1 MPDSPNSHT
10 PILPPSHPSL
20 DYSGCAF
27 PVEGLGPGRR
37 VAIWVR
43 GCRQRCPG
51 CISPELWQSGDPT
64 PIAAVTEELLPLLA
78 SADGL
83 TISGGEPFDQAEELC
98 QLLDTLRQIQDV
110 EALVFSGYRYEELA
124 AREGAVARL
133 LNLIDIL
140 IDGPFDQEAPNTLCW
155 RGSDNQRVRL
165 LSARAQ
171 RYAELID
178 QPMPAQR
185 PLQVQMLSATR
196 YRLIGIPRR
205 GDLEV
210 YRAAMAA
217 RGFEVKSEY
226 E

>member
-1 MPDSPNSHT
+1 MWV
-10 PILPPSHPSL
+10 
-20 DYSGCAF
+20 YGCA
-27 PVEGLGPGRR
+27 
-37 VAIWVR
+37 
-43 GCRQRCPG
+43 RQCEG
-51 CISPELWQSGDPT
+51 CISPELQPHGT
-64 PIAAVTEELLPLLA
+64 PWPLEAVIAELLPWLPK
-78 SADGL
+78 ADGL
-83 TISGGEPFDQAEELC
+83 SISGGEPFDQAEELC